1 MCILLYGSI
10 RMQESVKVG
19 QSSLTR
25 KIMTIALLPI
35 IIVVWM
41 TGWILTQIALQGELI
56 EIKQKT
62 VPTHLGNKEHAKET
76 KAPNEDSTIIN
87 EPQIV
92 A

>member
-1 MCILLYGSI
+1 
-10 RMQESVKVG
+10 MQESVKVG
-19 QSSLTR
+19 RSSLVR
-25 KIMTIALLPI
+25 KIMTTVLLPI

-62 VPTHLGNKEHAKET
+62 LPTHPGFKEYAKET
-76 KAPNEDSTIIN
+76 KAPNEDSTIVN
-87 EPQIV
+87 EPQIL